1 MSYEVNKRWR
11 LTHRKG
17 RNQQR
22 RKNYQ
27 KTAKARNSRLAWK
40 TKDVNIIMASDK
52 PCDTVLAQ
60 ELGRSVQAIQ
70 GKRAKIKAQR

>member
-27 KTAKARNSRLAWK
+27 KTAGAENSKSEWTA
-40 TKDVNIIMASDK
+40 KDEDLITASNRPHDM
-52 PCDTVLAQ
+52 VLAQ
-60 ELGRSVQAIQ
+60 KLGRSVQAIQ
-70 GKRAKIKAQR
+70 IKRSRIRTPE